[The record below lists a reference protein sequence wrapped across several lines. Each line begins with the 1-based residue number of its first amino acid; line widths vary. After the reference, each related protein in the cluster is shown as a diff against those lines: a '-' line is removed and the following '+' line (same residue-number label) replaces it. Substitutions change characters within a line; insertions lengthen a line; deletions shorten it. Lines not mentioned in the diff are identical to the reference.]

1 MAHANPYT
9 PGQVETLEQAQN
21 ELVKLAAVVNQIIA
35 NQKLLQRDDGCLA
48 DCAVVPHTLS
58 DEVERMI
65 GHFELLGAYAA
76 RPYQKG
82 QVVTYRDRMYVCVA
96 PHQGGTVMDTAAW
109 RLIGKAGCCCE
120 GEAAGYDVGY
130 SEGEAAGKAV
140 GDAAGYARGYPEGE
154 AAGKASAT
162 QSAIDAAAAAHGSS
176 MADASKNADGSYS
189 QLYLR
194 QVFGHF
200 SYGRPDKIL
209 FYTITKNNQGFNYSV
224 IGSQYSVQS
233 AQAAQIKEPTATEDI
248 KEWASYAYPI
258 KSEKQYLE
266 ALKLVAVRGDMDK
279 FNERSG

>member
-58 DEVERMI
+58 DEVVRMI

-82 QVVTYRDRMYVCVA
+82 QVVTYRDRMYVCVI

-120 GEAAGYDVGY
+120 GD
-130 SEGEAAGKAV
+130 
-140 GDAAGYARGYPEGE
+140 
-154 AAGKASAT
+154 
-162 QSAIDAAAAAHGSS
+162 GSS
-176 MADASKNADGSYS
+176 GGGGSSGGSGSGGSTPVKTMYSIYYGSNSKHSDDYS
-189 QLYLR
+189 QICTGSI
-194 QVFGHF
+194 GHITLTGE
-200 SYGRPDKIL
+200 SQGYCTGVDSSGGNYAL
-209 FYTITKNNQGFNYSV
+209 SITKSTPSV
-224 IGSQYSVQS
+224 TG
-233 AQAAQIKEPTATEDI
+233 
-248 KEWASYAYPI
+248 
-258 KSEKQYLE
+258 
-266 ALKLVAVRGDMDK
+266 G
-279 FNERSG
+279 G